1 MLGRIILE
9 IAVIFVVFNLGYV
22 MGFKA
27 CSRYIQKVI
36 EKTKIRTIDRLLKE
50 NMI

>member
-22 MGFKA
+22 MGVKA
-27 CSRYIQKVI
+27 CSRYIQDVI
-36 EKTKIRTIDRLLKE
+36 EE
-50 NMI
+50 NQNKNN